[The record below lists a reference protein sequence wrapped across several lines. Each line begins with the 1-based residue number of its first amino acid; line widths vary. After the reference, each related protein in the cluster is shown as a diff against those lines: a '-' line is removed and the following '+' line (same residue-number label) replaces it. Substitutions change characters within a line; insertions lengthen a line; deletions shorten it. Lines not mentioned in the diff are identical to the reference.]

1 MTDIQ
6 QVRKGSTP
14 LLVLSVLMHGPLH
27 GYAIMRELE
36 ARSQG
41 YFTMNA
47 ALLYPALHQMEQE
60 GLVQS
65 SWEAG
70 QGSRRRKI
78 YTITPAGRQRL
89 AQGQGEWQRFF
100 TRLFDVIGPAAETR
114 SEP

>member
-27 GYAIMRELE
+27 GYAIMRDLE

-47 ALLYPALHQMEQE
+47 ALLYPALHQMEQD
-60 GLVQS
+60 GLVQA
-65 SWEAG
+65 SWEEG
-70 QGSRRRKI
+70 KGSRRRKI
-78 YTITPAGRQRL
+78 YAITSAGRKRL
-89 AQGQGEWQRFF
+89 AQGQSEWQRFF
-100 TRLFDVIGPAAETR
+100 TQLFDVIGRQAETR

>member
-14 LLVLSVLMHGPLH
+14 LLVLSVLMQGPLH
-27 GYAIMRELE
+27 GYAIMRALE

-47 ALLYPALHQMEQE
+47 ALLYPTLHQMEQD
-60 GLVQS
+60 GLVQA
-65 SWEAG
+65 SWAEG
-70 QGSRRRKI
+70 SGSRRRKI
-78 YTITPAGRQRL
+78 YTITPDGRKRFM
-89 AQGQGEWQRFF
+89 QGQQDWQQFF
-100 TRLFDVIGPAAETR
+100 TQLFDVIGHKADPR